1 MGRTPRVHALSVS
14 RDRPSVGPPP
24 GLVGL
29 ADDERFSRS
38 LRVIVGISTRQ
49 AELVGNNDADEIVD
63 LSRHDLRENLREL
76 TQQRATKVSAL
87 FWSRSVQRRDH
98 LSAGEVWTGKKTS
111 KVSFPKVA

>member
-1 MGRTPRVHALSVS
+1 MGRTPRVHALSVW
-14 RDRPSVGPPP
+14 RDRPSVGPTRPS
-24 GLVGL
+24 GTCGRR
-29 ADDERFSRS
+29 AFG

-98 LSAGEVWTGKKTS
+98 LSAGEVWIGKKTS